1 MKEQRLEVP
10 EDMAKKRSK
19 PRKKARKKY
28 LVEMTSISVFLWGF
42 CLFFLLAWIFVLGIL
57 VGRGFIPGGES
68 AISELKVQIARL
80 QEIVGT
86 NRVQGKRTQKK
97 PDKNPELAFYE
108 RLSSK
113 KVEVKNRWQ
122 PEKDAALP
130 KEEKEPNKIVAFPE
144 NRIEKKGDSPTKI
157 GMNPPVQEIPQVT
170 RPGKQK
176 SKVSDRLQILTES
189 SAPEIRYTVQLASL
203 GSRSKAE
210 MMINDL
216 VDRGYPAYYY
226 EADVKGKTYFRV
238 RCGEFNTSKDA
249 LKYAEKLTKD
259 TGIKGFVFRV
269 E

>member
-1 MKEQRLEVP
+1 
-10 EDMAKKRSK
+10 MAKKRSK
-19 PRKKARKKY
+19 SGKKAKKKY

-68 AISELKVQIARL
+68 AISELKAQIARL
-80 QEIVGT
+80 QEIVGN
-86 NRVQGKRTQKK
+86 NRVQEKRPQNK
-97 PDKNPELAFYE
+97 PDKSPELAFYE

-130 KEEKEPNKIVAFPE
+130 REEKETNKIVVSPRSPNEREDASPPE
-144 NRIEKKGDSPTKI
+144 IDVK
-157 GMNPPVQEIPQVT
+157 PPVQELPHVT
-170 RPGKQK
+170 PIGKQK
-176 SKVSDRLQILTES
+176 SKASERLQILTES

-203 GSRSKAE
+203 GSRNKAE
-210 MMINDL
+210 TMINDL

-249 LKYAEKLTKD
+249 LQYAEKLTKD

>member
-1 MKEQRLEVP
+1 
-10 EDMAKKRSK
+10 MAKKRSK
-19 PRKKARKKY
+19 SRKKVKKKY
-28 LVEMTSISVFLWGF
+28 LVEMTSLSVFLWGF

-68 AISELKVQIARL
+68 AISELKAQIARL
-80 QEIVGT
+80 QAIVGNSKVRDKMPEKT
-86 NRVQGKRTQKK
+86 T
-97 PDKNPELAFYE
+97 DKNPELAFYE

-122 PEKDAALP
+122 PEKDVVSSR
-130 KEEKEPNKIVAFPE
+130 EEKETSKIVAFPK
-144 NRIEKKGDSPTKI
+144 NRIEKEDDSPTKI
-157 GMNPPVQEIPQVT
+157 DVAPQGRGTPQVAPT
-170 RPGKQK
+170 GKQK
-176 SKVSDRLQILTES
+176 GQASGRLQILTENA
-189 SAPEIRYTVQLASL
+189 APEIRYTVQLASL

-210 MMINDL
+210 VMINNL

-238 RCGEFNTSKDA
+238 SCGEFNSSKDA
-249 LKYAEKLTKD
+249 SRYAEKLTKD

>member
-1 MKEQRLEVP
+1 
-10 EDMAKKRSK
+10 MAKKRSK
-19 PRKKARKKY
+19 SRNKVRKKY
-28 LVEMTSISVFLWGF
+28 LVEMTTLSVFLWGF

-68 AISELKVQIARL
+68 AISELKAQISRL
-80 QEIVGT
+80 QAMVG
-86 NRVQGKRTQKK
+86 NSKVRDKRPQKT

-122 PEKDAALP
+122 PEKDVTSP
-130 KEEKEPNKIVAFPE
+130 GEEVKPNKIVAFPK
-144 NRIEKKGDSPTKI
+144 NRMEKEGDLSTKVDLTPQ
-157 GMNPPVQEIPQVT
+157 GQRIPQV
-170 RPGKQK
+170 PPIGKQK
-176 SKVSDRLQILTES
+176 GGPSERLQILTEN

-203 GSRSKAE
+203 GSRGKAE

-238 RCGEFNTSKDA
+238 RCGEFNSSKEA
-249 LKYAEKLTKD
+249 LRYAEKLTKD